1 MAANDSGAADS
12 GSNGAAPQL
21 EINGLKKYFR
31 TGSAGSIFGGSDRRI
46 RAVDGVSFTVRKGE
60 NFGLVGESGSGKTTV
75 AKLIL
80 RLEDP
85 TEGAIRFRGEEVS
98 QLKGRHLKRFRG
110 ATHIVFQ
117 DPNSSLSPR
126 LRVKEIVGEPL
137 RVHGVRGKELDRQVS
152 EVLDLVGLRADV
164 AHRFPHEFSG
174 GQRQRIAIAR
184 AIAPRP
190 ALIILDEPVSALDVS
205 IRAQILN
212 LLRSLQ
218 EELDLTYLTIAH
230 DLAVVYQACD
240 TTGVMYVGKL
250 VELSSSEE
258 FYRRPLHP
266 YTRVLLSAIPIPDPR
281 QRNRRRI
288 PLVGEIPSPANPPP
302 GCRFHPRCPYAVD
315 RCKVDEPEFREVE
328 PNRWVACHLVEVNGD
343 GVAELRVDDV
353 EDAVLVGPGP
363 PPGSGLL
370 GAGTPTDAMADSPTE
385 SVVDSVEG
393 GDVDS

>member
-1 MAANDSGAADS
+1 MTHTGRGQGDLDAND
-12 GSNGAAPQL
+12 NGTEL
-21 EINGLKKYFR
+21 EVDGLKKHFR
-31 TGSAGSIFGGSDRRI
+31 AGRAAAIFGGSDDRI
-46 RAVDGVSFTVRKGE
+46 RAVDGVSFGVRKGE

-80 RLEDP
+80 RLETP
-85 TEGAIRFRGEEVS
+85 TEGTIRFRGDDVNELRGRA
-98 QLKGRHLKRFRG
+98 LKAFRG

-137 RVHGVRGKELDRQVS
+137 RVQGVRGQELERQIA
-152 EVLDLVGLRADV
+152 EVLDLVGLGADI

-250 VELSSSEE
+250 VELSPSED

-266 YTRVLLSAIPIPDPR
+266 YTRVLLSAIPIPDPT
-281 QRNRRRI
+281 QRDRKRI
-288 PLVGEIPSPANPPP
+288 PLIGEIPSPSNPPD
-302 GCRFHPRCPYAVD
+302 GCRFHPRCSYAVD
-315 RCKVDEPEFREVE
+315 RCEVEEPLFREVE
-328 PNRWVACHLVEVNGD
+328 PGRWVACHLVEVSSSGEAHLSGAD
-343 GVAELRVDDV
+343 DHDPVDV
-353 EDAVLVGPGP
+353 SNDARP
-363 PPGSGLL
+363 LL
-370 GAGTPTDAMADSPTE
+370 GRKR
-385 SVVDSVEG
+385 
-393 GDVDS
+393 